1 MEWNK
6 WTVEELRR
14 KLDELEDDLD
24 EVTLEKTMVLS
35 QTGLHISSKKI
46 MQQSKEFA
54 ESIERLS
61 GEIAAIEEELKRR
74 SQ

>member
-6 WTVEELRR
+6 WTVEGLRR

-54 ESIERLS
+54 ESIEWLS